1 MLTEIKKNNRRNKMN
16 IKNAFKAL
24 ETAERVS
31 TRASEEWDRD
41 PENESLE
48 AAFDAA
54 YAAEFKAFDAVVA
67 EMVKVSHGMISAKL
81 AGVMLRTKR
90 AEVRDLIGRLA

>member
-1 MLTEIKKNNRRNKMN
+1 MN

-24 ETAERVS
+24 ETAEQVS
-31 TRASEEWDRD
+31 TRASKEWDRD

-67 EMVKVSHGMISAKL
+67 EIVKVSHGMISAKI

-90 AEVRDLIGRLA
+90 AEVRDLINRLA

>member
-1 MLTEIKKNNRRNKMN
+1 MN

-31 TRASEEWDRD
+31 TRVSEEWDKD
-41 PENESLE
+41 PEDESLE
-48 AAFDAA
+48 AAFD
-54 YAAEFKAFDAVVA
+54 AAEFKAFDAVVA
-67 EMVKVSHGMISAKL
+67 EMVKVSHGMISAKT

>member
-1 MLTEIKKNNRRNKMN
+1 MN

-24 ETAERVS
+24 ETAEQVS
-31 TRASEEWDRD
+31 TRASEEWDKD

-48 AAFDAA
+48 AAFDSA
-54 YAAEFKAFDAVVA
+54 YAAEFKAFNAVVA
-67 EMVKVSHGMISAKL
+67 EIVKISHGMISAKI

-90 AEVRDLIGRLA
+90 DELRALIGRLA

>member
-1 MLTEIKKNNRRNKMN
+1 MN

-24 ETAERVS
+24 ETAEQVS
-31 TRASEEWDRD
+31 TKASEEWDRD

-67 EMVKVSHGMISAKL
+67 EIVKVSHGMISAKI

-90 AEVRDLIGRLA
+90 DELRALIGRLA

>member
-1 MLTEIKKNNRRNKMN
+1 MN

-24 ETAERVS
+24 ETAEQVS
-31 TRASEEWDRD
+31 TRASEEWDRY

-67 EMVKVSHGMISAKL
+67 EIVKVSHGMISAKI
-81 AGVMLRTKR
+81 ARVMLRTKR
-90 AEVRDLIGRLA
+90 AEVRDLINRLA